1 MGKSLLLLPIG
12 MADYGIVIPQSET
25 LTFPLEFYFRNLDGL
40 YPEGSPLFP
49 GDPVLEIPALEPS
62 FPQGAATPSLSH
74 GGVEAVSS
82 SDRECETTS
91 RSKA

>member
-1 MGKSLLLLPIG
+1 MLPIG
-12 MADYGIVIPQSET
+12 VADYGIVIPQSET

-62 FPQGAATPSLSH
+62 FPLGPVSLGDT
-74 GGVEAVSS
+74 GGSYTIIVPRGRGSG
-82 SDRECETTS
+82 
-91 RSKA
+91 KL